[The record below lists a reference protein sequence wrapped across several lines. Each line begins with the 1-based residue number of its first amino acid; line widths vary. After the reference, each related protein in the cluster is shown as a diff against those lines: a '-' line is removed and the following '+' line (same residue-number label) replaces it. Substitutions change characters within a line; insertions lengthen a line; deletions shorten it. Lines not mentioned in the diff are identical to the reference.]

1 MHFSKLVLEIP
12 AGTPNA
18 LSNIIKEC
26 LEYDPQKRLEFEEV
40 NQKLPNLQR
49 ELIDLKEEQWQK
61 ISQNDI
67 DMNNVDVKA
76 EIKAS
81 YYATKLEE

>member
-1 MHFSKLVLEIP
+1 MVLEIP

-49 ELIDLKEEQWQK
+49 EMMDLKEEQWQQ
-61 ISQNDI
+61 ISQNEL

-76 EIKAS
+76 EIKAA